1 MCIRDSKKD
10 FQNLMHVYL
19 DAVFYPNIYKYQE
32 IFKQEGWHYELEK
45 EEDEITYNGV
55 VYNEMKGAYS
65 SEESVLERFVM
76 NSLFPDNT
84 YGQESG
90 GDPRFIPE
98 LTYEEYLDFHRKYYH
113 PSNSYIYIY
122 GDMDIEERLQFLNDE
137 YLQNF
142 TAITVSYTHLDV
154 YKRQLQLCA

>member
-1 MCIRDSKKD
+1 
-10 FQNLMHVYL
+10 MHVYL

-84 YGQESG
+84 YGCGVRWRSTLYT
-90 GDPRFIPE
+90 E

-122 GDMDIEERLQFLNDE
+122 GDMDIEERLQF
-137 YLQNF
+137 
-142 TAITVSYTHLDV
+142 
-154 YKRQLQLCA
+154 